1 MQITHS
7 VVKFSPLS
15 GYITGMEIARLMR
28 PQLEESLSDTP
39 VVLLHGARQ
48 VGKTTLAKSFPD
60 RSYLTLDNA
69 TTLAAARSDP
79 SGFIAGLPAQSV
91 IDEIQ
96 LAPELLPAIKER
108 VDDNRRAGAFLLTGS
123 ANVLLLPKASESL
136 AGRMEIIA
144 LEPLAQTE
152 IEGTNSQ
159 LIDRAFRGQAALHSG
174 AITKLE
180 VIQRMLRGG
189 YPEPRT
195 RPDKRRKAWFDA
207 YLTTILTRDVRDI
220 ANIEGIAQLPRL
232 LGLLGARSAGL
243 LNTADLANN
252 ANIPYSSLQRY
263 LALLQATFLV
273 RLVPAWSGNL
283 SNRLVKSPKVYLLD
297 TALIATLLGADAA
310 QLEVNPNLYGSLL
323 ETFVMGELQRLASW
337 SEARPKAFHFRTSNQ
352 QEVDVV
358 LERAN
363 GDLLGI
369 EVKASASVSG
379 SDFKGLKTLQLES
392 GQRFKHGMVLYSGQ
406 AVIPFGEHLSAV
418 PLTALWT

>member
-1 MQITHS
+1 
-7 VVKFSPLS
+7 
-15 GYITGMEIARLMR
+15 MEIARLMR
-28 PQLEESLSDTP
+28 PQIEESLLDTP

-60 RSYLTLDNA
+60 RLYSTLDNA

-79 SGFIAGLPAQSV
+79 TGFIAGLPAQSV

-108 VDDNRRAGAFLLTGS
+108 VDNNRHAGAFLLTGS

-152 IEGTNSQ
+152 IAGTNSR
-159 LIDRAFRGQAALHSG
+159 LIDRAFDGQTALHSG

-180 VIQRMLRGG
+180 LTSRMLSGG

-195 RPDKRRKAWFDA
+195 RSDKRRKAWFDA

-232 LGLLGARSAGL
+232 LGLLAARSAGL

-252 ANIPYSSLQRY
+252 VNIPYSTLQRY

-273 RLVPAWSGNL
+273 RLVQPWSGNF
-283 SNRLVKSPKVYLLD
+283 SSRLVKSPKVYLLD
-297 TALIATLLGADAA
+297 TALMAALLGADEA
-310 QLEVNPNLYGSLL
+310 LLLINSNLYGSLL

-337 SEARPKAFHFRTSNQ
+337 SEARPRSFHFRTSNQ
-352 QEVDVV
+352 QEVDVI

-363 GDLLGI
+363 GELLGF
-369 EVKASASVSG
+369 EVKASASVSA

-392 GQRFKHGMVLYSGQ
+392 GERFKHGAVLYSGAQ
-406 AVIPFGEHLSAV
+406 IVPFGDRLSAI
-418 PLTALWT
+418 PITALWT

>member
-1 MQITHS
+1 
-7 VVKFSPLS
+7 
-15 GYITGMEIARLMR
+15 MEIARLMR
-28 PQLEESLSDTP
+28 PQIEESLLDTP

-48 VGKTTLAKSFPD
+48 VGKTTLVKSFPD
-60 RSYLTLDNA
+60 RLYLTLDNA

-79 SGFIAGLPAQSV
+79 SGFIAGLPPQSV

-108 VDDNRRAGAFLLTGS
+108 VDNNRRAGAFLLTGS

-159 LIDRAFRGQAALHSG
+159 LIDRAFSGQTVLHSG

-180 VIQRMLRGG
+180 LTSRMLSGG

-195 RPDKRRKAWFDA
+195 RSAKRRKAWFDA

-220 ANIEGIAQLPRL
+220 ANIEGITQLPRL
-232 LGLLGARSAGL
+232 LGLLAARSAGL
-243 LNTADLANN
+243 LNSADLANN
-252 ANIPYSSLQRY
+252 ANIPYSTLQRY

-273 RLVPAWSGNL
+273 RLVQPWSGNF
-283 SNRLVKSPKVYLLD
+283 SSRLVKSPKVYLLD
-297 TALIATLLGADAA
+297 TALIAALLGADEA
-310 QLEVNPNLYGSLL
+310 LLLVNPNLYGSLL
-323 ETFVMGELQRLASW
+323 ETFVMCELQRLASW
-337 SEARPKAFHFRTSNQ
+337 SDARPRSFHFRTSNQ
-352 QEVDVV
+352 QEVDVI

-363 GDLLGI
+363 GELLGF
-369 EVKASASVSG
+369 EVKASASVSA
-379 SDFKGLKTLQLES
+379 SDFKGLKVLQLET
-392 GQRFKHGMVLYSGQ
+392 GERFKHGAVLYSGAQ
-406 AVIPFGEHLSAV
+406 IVPFGDRLSAI
-418 PLTALWT
+418 PITALWT